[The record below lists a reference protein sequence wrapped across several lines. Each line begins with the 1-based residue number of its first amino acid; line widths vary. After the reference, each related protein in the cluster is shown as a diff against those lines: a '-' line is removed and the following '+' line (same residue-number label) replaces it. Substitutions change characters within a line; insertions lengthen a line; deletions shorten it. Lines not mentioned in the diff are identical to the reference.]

1 MNHLTASSPISRS
14 ESDSDIEVFIIQALV
29 LDISDNQKVFVEK
42 NKTKEPLVQ
51 QTDGDKLIT
60 QQTDTDESVL
70 EDNSTALVQTLS
82 VFKRDL
88 ALEGIS
94 VRFLIDSGSAIN
106 IINLETFN
114 RIKKKNRNLFLKP
127 TKCQKCL
134 FFANERHMSI
144 NCRNRYKAVVALFYV
159 IDSNSHNLLTGVC
172 AIELDLICLPRTIS
186 DKRDKR
192 TKCVLSVLKC

>member
-42 NKTKEPLVQ
+42 NKTKELLVQ

-127 TKCQKCL
+127 TKTRILTYGAKNVSSLQMKGTCQLTVKTGTK
-134 FFANERHMSI
+134 I
-144 NCRNRYKAVVALFYV
+144 TTALFYV
-159 IDSNSHNLLTGVC
+159 IDSN
-172 AIELDLICLPRTIS
+172 
-186 DKRDKR
+186 
-192 TKCVLSVLKC
+192 